1 MEIPLESV
9 FRENLRHYR
18 KNAKLS
24 QEKLSALID
33 KNINYINMIESGKSL
48 PSIKMIEKIAEIL
61 KIEPYRLF
69 KTNSQKTEN
78 SDILNLNNEKIIAE
92 AANEISKKAADVLA
106 KLLK

>member
-1 MEIPLESV
+1 MGIPLESV
-9 FRENLRHYR
+9 FRKNLRFYR

-48 PSIKMIEKIAEIL
+48 PSIGMIEKIAEIL
-61 KIEPYRLF
+61 QIEPYCLF
-69 KTNSQKTEN
+69 KTDGQEIEKNGQP
-78 SDILNLNNEKIIAE
+78 NLNTEKIIAE
-92 AANEISKKAADVLA
+92 ATREISKKAADVLT